1 MCCLEMKTLTTT
13 KFMTSILKKNLSSK
27 NHIFRQKE
35 TVKVTVRRKQHLNGE
50 GEKAAVKK
58 FHSGTKATPK
68 KKKQQALRKKNVQQ
82 GLSEKKNFQHC
93 NRT

>member
-1 MCCLEMKTLTTT
+1 MSCLEMKTLTTT

-35 TVKVTVRRKQHLNGE
+35 TVKVTVRQKQHLNGE

-58 FHSGTKATPK
+58 FHSETKATPK
-68 KKKQQALRKKNVQQ
+68 KKNSKR
-82 GLSEKKNFQHC
+82 
-93 NRT
+93 